1 MKKFFLS
8 LLVSAAFLSS
18 SAQTDSLQQYTGT
31 YVFAEGSPVPSV
43 EVTLADGALSMN
55 SAAGNSSLTQLGVDS
70 FLVVQFSGTAVFQRG
85 EDKQVNA
92 VHIEAAGYILDGK
105 KQSNG
110 LWIFREYYLPASQ
123 RGELVDKMNIR
134 KEN

>member
-8 LLVSAAFLSS
+8 FIVSISFLAV

-31 YVFAEGSPVPSV
+31 YVFPEGSPVPSV
-43 EVTLADGALSMN
+43 DVAIGDGALTMN
-55 SAAGNSSLTQLGVDS
+55 SAAGNSALTQLGVDS

-110 LWIFREYYLPASQ
+110 LWIFRGYYLPA
-123 RGELVDKMNIR
+123 DKMNIR